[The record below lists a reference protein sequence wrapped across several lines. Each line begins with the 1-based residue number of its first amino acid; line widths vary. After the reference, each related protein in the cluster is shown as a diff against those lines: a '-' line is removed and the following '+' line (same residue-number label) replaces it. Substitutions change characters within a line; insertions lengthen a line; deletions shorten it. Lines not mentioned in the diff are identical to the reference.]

1 MAYSF
6 GIYYGGSSMNIAYC
20 KDDQCSIIV
29 NESGYR
35 STPSMFAIN
44 GNEFSVG
51 LPVKQNIIRNSSNT
65 ISFAKHFIADPVEPS
80 KNQQL
85 LDRLECEVNHRHRH
99 TIILSFFSKFLN
111 IKGENSKQ

>member
-51 LPVKQNIIRNSSNT
+51 LPVKQNLIRNSSNT
-65 ISFAKHFIADPVEPS
+65 ISYAKHFIADPVESS

-85 LDRLECEVNHRHRH
+85 LDRLECEVNRPHFSYSNFQ
-99 TIILSFFSKFLN
+99 IIFKFHEH
-111 IKGENSKQ
+111 KR